1 MKEMEG
7 TESFLHAIHLSI
19 HPPTQAILFLVVGVC
34 EFDQSLTQHLELY
47 NPNKLWSEGCS
58 HEYRTFRAGLSNKQ

>member
-47 NPNKLWSEGCS
+47 NTNNCYEVKNARMNKELLELG
-58 HEYRTFRAGLSNKQ
+58 